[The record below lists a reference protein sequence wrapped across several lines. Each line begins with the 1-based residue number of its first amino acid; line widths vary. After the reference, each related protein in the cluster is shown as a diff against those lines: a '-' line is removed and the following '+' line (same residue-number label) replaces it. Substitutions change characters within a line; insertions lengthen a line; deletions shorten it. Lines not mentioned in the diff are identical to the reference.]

1 MEVSKNIHSIDN
13 NENEIYKKN
22 LIELFKNEEKRKK
35 MILMF
40 DIDGTLTESRLSIK
54 EDMKNI
60 LEKISKKVDI
70 AAVGGSDYVKVIE
83 QLQDSVKNFK
93 YVFSENGLVSYLQ
106 DGTKFHVNKIS
117 ENLGEENL
125 QILINYLLNYIADL
139 DIPKKRGTFIE
150 YRQGMLNVSPI
161 GRNCSQEERI
171 EFYEYDKIHKIREK
185 MKKDIENE
193 FQEKLK
199 IKCSIGGQI
208 SLDLIPIGWDK
219 SYSLQFVE
227 KNYDHIIFFG
237 DKIYDGGND
246 YEIAIDKR
254 VQFYFKTKEPNCTL
268 EVLNSLL

>member
-1 MEVSKNIHSIDN
+1 MEDKENQ
-13 NENEIYKKN
+13 NEQNKKLLQEI
-22 LIELFKNEEKRKK
+22 FKNEDKRKK
-35 MILMF
+35 TILMF
-40 DIDGTLTESRLSIK
+40 DVDGTLTESRLIIK
-54 EDMKNI
+54 QNMKEL
-60 LEKISKKVDI
+60 LEKISKHVDI

-83 QLQDSVKNFK
+83 QLQDSVSNFK

-117 ENLGEENL
+117 ENLGEDNL
-125 QILINYLLNYIADL
+125 QKLVNFLLNYIADL

-185 MKKDIENE
+185 MKNDIEKE

-227 KNYDHIIFFG
+227 KNYDNIIFFG
-237 DKIYDGGND
+237 DKIYEGGND

-254 VQFYFKTKEPNCTL
+254 VNFYFKTKSPECTFD
-268 EVLNSLL
+268 VLNSLL